1 MIGMEVDQRQQLRK
15 YIDLVLRRKKIIITA
30 FLCAFVSGVGVYLRT
45 PKVYLS
51 SSLIMF
57 QQQQI
62 NPSKMSPDVA
72 AIKTTEIVNT
82 VGQQVT
88 SRTNLEEVIK
98 RYKLYPDLVEELP
111 MEDVV
116 TLMRENHIAI
126 KPQKGDVF
134 MVTYEGQDPKKVMLV
149 ANALASKFIE
159 ENLRFREEKTSET
172 SAYVKDELKLA
183 KDALDKKESVMRDYK
198 LQYYNEMAQQLPVN
212 MERLNALQGQ
222 YQSTQT
228 NVQNLEH
235 TRLLVQEQISL
246 KKDMLNQLAERK
258 VLETEKKQAEAA
270 VTLSQKNASLSAK
283 DDKKN
288 PGQEMADIKA
298 LRLNLEAM
306 QAKYTDQH
314 PDVKRLRR
322 MLAKL
327 EEEAKAAASKADSG
341 AAGGDKPAD
350 RQDNKSAASSSPEQQ
365 VAGGYDQQLEQLQRQ
380 LKDVGFN
387 ISRLNNEMLEIQKQ
401 IKTYQKWV
409 DSAPVR
415 EAEWTALTRDY
426 NELRKHYETLVSRNL
441 EADSAETLERHQKG
455 SQFKIVDS
463 AHIAEKPIKP
473 DFRKIMLV
481 AIALGLGVGF
491 GISLG
496 IEILDTSFKDAGDVE
511 QALGLTVLCAIPV
524 LENEQDIKRQKR
536 RSLLWTLALVVAVLI
551 ICVGMAYLIRRGSIV
566 I

>member
-1 MIGMEVDQRQQLRK
+1 MKGQMIGMEVDQRQQLRK

-183 KDALDKKESVMRDYK
+183 KDALDKKE
-198 LQYYNEMAQQLPVN
+198 
-212 MERLNALQGQ
+212 
-222 YQSTQT
+222 
-228 NVQNLEH
+228 
-235 TRLLVQEQISL
+235 
-246 KKDMLNQLAERK
+246 
-258 VLETEKKQAEAA
+258 
-270 VTLSQKNASLSAK
+270 
-283 DDKKN
+283 
-288 PGQEMADIKA
+288 
-298 LRLNLEAM
+298 
-306 QAKYTDQH
+306 
-314 PDVKRLRR
+314 
-322 MLAKL
+322 
-327 EEEAKAAASKADSG
+327 
-341 AAGGDKPAD
+341 
-350 RQDNKSAASSSPEQQ
+350 
-365 VAGGYDQQLEQLQRQ
+365 
-380 LKDVGFN
+380 
-387 ISRLNNEMLEIQKQ
+387 
-401 IKTYQKWV
+401 
-409 DSAPVR
+409 
-415 EAEWTALTRDY
+415 
-426 NELRKHYETLVSRNL
+426 
-441 EADSAETLERHQKG
+441 
-455 SQFKIVDS
+455 
-463 AHIAEKPIKP
+463 
-473 DFRKIMLV
+473 
-481 AIALGLGVGF
+481 
-491 GISLG
+491 
-496 IEILDTSFKDAGDVE
+496 
-511 QALGLTVLCAIPV
+511 
-524 LENEQDIKRQKR
+524 
-536 RSLLWTLALVVAVLI
+536 
-551 ICVGMAYLIRRGSIV
+551 
-566 I
+566 